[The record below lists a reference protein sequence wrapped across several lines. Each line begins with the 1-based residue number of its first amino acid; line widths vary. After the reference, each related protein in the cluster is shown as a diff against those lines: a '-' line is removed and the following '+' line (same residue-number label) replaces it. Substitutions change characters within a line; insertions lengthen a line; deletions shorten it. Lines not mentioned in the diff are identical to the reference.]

1 MQLGW
6 IDFSKSE
13 RVKVL
18 RVLDMLSEKN
28 TLDELGIAPIR
39 DGFASRFFP
48 GTSTIQ
54 RGAKYFFCV
63 PYAFK
68 EIERSGETNPNRMFK
83 ALSAIEKSCG
93 EYFIARDPKAEGII
107 GSRALKEGS
116 WVKRAPSDVYWY
128 FRSIS
133 DYRYSGDIY
142 RLPRSQPRHERY
154 NNHCP
159 HI

>member
-107 GSRALKEGS
+107 GSRDENADGGK
-116 WVKRAPSDVYWY
+116 YQ
-128 FRSIS
+128 FRNRRGRGRGGGKQTARI
-133 DYRYSGDIY
+133 
-142 RLPRSQPRHERY
+142 PR
-154 NNHCP
+154 
-159 HI
+159 